1 MAETPCLGLFGYTV
15 EGCPF
20 MDMGEGGRGVESTEQ
35 AKNTALHADLREFI
49 LIPRSGQPST
59 HMGYLRH
66 KSAKGGYK
74 KVHTRIAA
82 FKHLP
87 HNRNTC
93 IPTDEELET
102 GEKSG

>member
-1 MAETPCLGLFGYTV
+1 MTETPYLGLFGYTV
-15 EGCPF
+15 EGRTF
-20 MDMGEGGRGVESTEQ
+20 MDMGEGGKGVESTEE
-35 AKNTALHADLREFI
+35 AKKTALHADLREFI

-66 KSAKGGYK
+66 ESAKGGYE
-74 KVHTRIAA
+74 KVRTRIAA
-82 FKHLP
+82 FKHLLN
-87 HNRNTC
+87 NRNTW